1 MSLRIK
7 LTTIILSMILVSV
20 AVLSVFTLTR
30 SAALQADTTRKYT
43 GEMAKLAAKEVQRQM
58 EVFTDYGNVLVQI
71 FNSYEDMD
79 MNRRRDSYD
88 DILHSL
94 ISTID
99 IITGIWTAWF
109 PGTIDDRDAQLGQYQ
124 TYFHRMNGPVVREPA
139 GYEGWQGHLAR
150 VTAKGLSSTT
160 GAEPA
165 LQEFA
170 DPYWANVAGKGK
182 VPIVPAIFTVK
193 NDSGKIVCLI
203 GINFISTLQSLVDD
217 LGKQIYNGKGM
228 AGVYSDNSTIMAYWD
243 KERVGDTIKTNARTK
258 ALFGND
264 IDRIAS
270 AILHGGE
277 NGGNAITLEK
287 FSPDLETNVYFI
299 FQPIRVSGFETTPW
313 SLQLGIPMNEIN
325 KPIKDMMFI
334 AILFAIA
341 LLAVAAVITLLV
353 AGKIVK
359 PIVHVTSTLKDISE
373 GEGDL
378 TRSIAISSKDE
389 VGDLAKYFNKTLEKI
404 KGLVLLIKKQAGVLS
419 GIGADLSS
427 NMTETAAAVNE
438 INSNIQSIKGR
449 VINQSASV
457 TETNATMEQVVANI
471 NKLNG
476 HVENQGRNI
485 SQASSA
491 IEQMVANINSVTNTL
506 VSNAVNVKALQEASE
521 IGRTGL
527 SEVAQDIQEI
537 SRESEGLLEINA
549 VMENIA
555 SQTNLLSMNA
565 AIEAAHAGEAGKGFA
580 VVADEIRKLA
590 ESSGGQSKTIG
601 TVLKKIAESIKKIT
615 SSTENVL
622 NKFEAIDSGVKI
634 VSQQEENIRNA
645 MEEQS
650 EGSKQLLQSSS
661 SLNEITQ
668 QVKSGSDEML
678 EGSKEVVNESRNL
691 ERVTQEIT
699 GGMNEMASGA
709 EQMNVAVHHV
719 SEISVKNSEA
729 IETLL
734 KEVSRFKVE

>member
-30 SAALQADTTRKYT
+30 SAALEVETTHKYA
-43 GEMAKLAAKEVQRQM
+43 GELAKLNAKEIQRQM

-71 FNSYEDMD
+71 FNSYEDTEMSG
-79 MNRRRDSYD
+79 RRAMYD

-94 ISTID
+94 ISTVD
-99 IITGIWTAWF
+99 SITGIWTAWF
-109 PGTIDDRDAQLGQYQ
+109 PGTIDNQDARLGQYQ

-150 VTAKGLSSTT
+150 VTPKGLASTT

-165 LQEFA
+165 FQELT
-170 DPYWANVAGKGK
+170 DPYWANVAGKGN
-182 VPIVPAIFTVK
+182 VPIVSAIFTVK
-193 NDSGKIVCLI
+193 NDSGRIVSLI
-203 GINFISTLQSLVDD
+203 GINFISTVQALVDD
-217 LGKQIYNGKGM
+217 LVKEVYNGEGL
-228 AGVYSDNSTIMAYWD
+228 AAIYSDNGTIVAHWD
-243 KERVGDTIKTNARTK
+243 KDRVKENIKTSAKEK

-264 IDRIAS
+264 ISRLAD
-270 AILHGGE
+270 AILHGGG
-277 NGGNAITLEK
+277 NGRNAVTLEK
-287 FSPDLETNVYFI
+287 YSPAHKTDIYFI
-299 FQPIRVSGFETTPW
+299 FEPILVSGFESTPW
-313 SLQLGIPMNEIN
+313 SLQLGIPMDEIM
-325 KPIKDMMFI
+325 KPVHDLIFY
-334 AILFAIA
+334 AIIFAVI
-341 LLAVAAVITLLV
+341 LLVLAAVITLLV
-353 AGKIVK
+353 ANSIVK
-359 PIVHVTSTLKDISE
+359 PVIRVTATLKDISE

-389 VGDLAKYFNKTLEKI
+389 VGDLANYFNKTLEKI

-419 GIGADLSS
+419 DIGGDLSS
-427 NMTETAAAVNE
+427 NMTETAATVNE

-471 NKLNG
+471 NKLNS
-476 HVENQGRNI
+476 HVENQGRHI

-491 IEQMVANINSVTNTL
+491 IEEMVANINSVTNTL
-506 VSNAVNVKALQEASE
+506 ISNAANVKTLKEASE
-521 IGRTGL
+521 VGRTGL
-527 SEVAQDIQEI
+527 QDVAADIQEI

-590 ESSGGQSKTIG
+590 ESSGEQSKTIG

-615 SSTENVL
+615 NATGNVL
-622 NKFEAIDSGVKI
+622 TRFEAIDSGVKI

-661 SLNEITQ
+661 GLNEITR
-668 QVKSGSDEML
+668 QVKSGSGEML
-678 EGSKEVVNESRNL
+678 EGSKEVMNESRNL
-691 ERVTQEIT
+691 EKITQEIT
-699 GGMNEMASGA
+699 GGMNEMALGA
-709 EQMNVAVHHV
+709 DQMNIAVHHV
-719 SEISVKNSEA
+719 SEISGKNRDA